1 MKQKLI
7 HLVRSLMD
15 MGSFLV
21 LVLLYSFALL
31 FLSISRKSKRWSQ
44 IALHFDGW
52 VKSLD
57 RKDISGVSRLY
68 LVEIA
73 FKNMAAK
80 KTRTMITIGGM
91 AIGISFIVFL
101 VSVGYGLQ
109 QMVVSRVARLDELRQ
124 AEVVPGL
131 SKDLSLNDE
140 TIAKFK
146 AITNVTDVLPLIAVV
161 GRVSY
166 QNSVSDL
173 AVYGATADYLKYSA
187 LQPVKG
193 TLFESNSLSFDTAT
207 LGTVAG
213 ITTGQAVMG
222 EEIADVSYAVDAGTW
237 LKVRSEPD
245 SNPQLLATPNEL
257 KVKPQVK
264 KSGGLPTLMMRDL
277 GKPERMKMAR
287 IWVSGLRRHT
297 YFGKRKP
304 ALVKEV
310 ATAKPDNIWC
320 CGIRIIYKLNK
331 RAMWQKFQ

>member
-1 MKQKLI
+1 MNQKLT
-7 HLVRSLMD
+7 HLTRSLID
-15 MGSFLV
+15 MGNFLV
-21 LVLLYSFALL
+21 LLLLYSFALL
-31 FLSISRKSKRWSQ
+31 FLHVTRKNKRWSQ
-44 IALHFDGW
+44 IALHFDEW

-91 AIGISFIVFL
+91 AIGMSFIVFL

-140 TIAKFK
+140 TLAKFK
-146 AITNVTDVLPLIAVV
+146 AITNVIDVLPLIAVV

-173 AVYGATADYLKYSA
+173 AVYGATADYLKFSA

-193 TLFESNSLSFDTAT
+193 TLFESNSLSFDTTT

-213 ITTGQAVMG
+213 IATSEVVMG
-222 EEIADVSYAVDAGTW
+222 EEIADVSYAIDAGTW
-237 LKVRSEPD
+237 LKV
-245 SNPQLLATPNEL
+245 
-257 KVKPQVK
+257 
-264 KSGGLPTLMMRDL
+264 
-277 GKPERMKMAR
+277 
-287 IWVSGLRRHT
+287 
-297 YFGKRKP
+297 
-304 ALVKEV
+304 
-310 ATAKPDNIWC
+310 
-320 CGIRIIYKLNK
+320 
-331 RAMWQKFQ
+331 